1 LTLRRAGNAAQIN
14 GDSLGEARTFSY
26 TQGIAPMMW
35 TFVAIAGVELVI
47 VHFLLAFWSHL
58 AAILLS
64 GVTLAGIVW
73 LVVGIRS
80 FARLPVTLDDRELVL
95 RVGTLKQVVV
105 PLGNIAGLGEVAGTN
120 KKAML
125 NLALIAHPN
134 IVVLLREPIGR
145 RGRIRA
151 IGHRLD
157 DPGAFAKA
165 VEAVRSLEG

>member
-1 LTLRRAGNAAQIN
+1 VSGAP
-14 GDSLGEARTFSY
+14 RTFFY
-26 TQGIAPMMW
+26 TQAIAPMMW

-64 GVTLAGIVW
+64 AVSLAGIAW

-80 FARLPVTLDDRELVL
+80 FAKRPVTLDDRELVL

-105 PLGNIAGLGEVAGTN
+105 PLSNIAGLGEVAGTN

-134 IVVLLREPIGR
+134 IVVTLRDPIGR
-145 RGRIRA
+145 RGGIRA

-157 DPGAFAKA
+157 DPGAFAAAIAEKVA
-165 VEAVRSLEG
+165 M